1 MKKVIYILIF
11 SHLVY
16 GQGDYSISF
25 DGQND
30 YGEINGPSSNLISD
44 DSFTI
49 EVWYKNSGVD
59 SETGHYQNT
68 LIFSNYFPSAD
79 SKVSERH
86 IW

>member
-11 SHLVY
+11 SHLALY

-49 EVWYKNSGVD
+49 EVWYKKFWS
-59 SETGHYQNT
+59 
-68 LIFSNYFPSAD
+68 
-79 SKVSERH
+79 
-86 IW
+86 